1 MARKDVVLWTAMI
14 DGYGKMGNVENA
26 REMFDEMP
34 ERNVVSWSA
43 MMAAYCRVSEFKEV
57 LALFV
62 EMQNKGVKPN
72 DSILVTVLT
81 ACAHLGA
88 LTQGMWVHSYAKR
101 FERVSSNPILA
112 TALVDMYS
120 KCGCVESALAVFY
133 GISDKDVGAWNAMI
147 SGVALNGDAR
157 KSLELFQQ
165 MIVCGNN
172 PNETTFVA
180 VLTACTH
187 AKMVRE
193 GLQLFDKMSGTYGV
207 EPCAEHYAC
216 VVDLLSRAGMVE
228 EAERFIEE
236 KMGGF
241 AAGDANVWGA
251 ILNACRIYKNINVG
265 NRVWKKLIDMG
276 VADCGTH
283 VLTYN
288 IYRDAGWDAE
298 ANRVR
303 SMISEAGMKKKPGCS
318 IIEVGNEV
326 EEFLAGDQSHP
337 QALEMCRLLDSILKM
352 AILEHF

>member
-1 MARKDVVLWTAMI
+1 M
-14 DGYGKMGNVENA
+14 
-26 REMFDEMP
+26 
-34 ERNVVSWSA
+34 
-43 MMAAYCRVSEFKEV
+43 
-57 LALFV
+57 
-62 EMQNKGVKPN
+62 
-72 DSILVTVLT
+72 
-81 ACAHLGA
+81 
-88 LTQGMWVHSYAKR
+88 
-101 FERVSSNPILA
+101 
-112 TALVDMYS
+112 ALVDMYS
-120 KCGCVESALAVFY
+120 KCGCVESALAVFD

-147 SGVALNGDAR
+147 SGVALNGDVK

-165 MIVCGNN
+165 MVVCGNQ

-180 VLTACTH
+180 VITACTH
-187 AKMVRE
+187 AKMVRQ
-193 GLQLFDKMSGTYGV
+193 GLRLFEEMSATYGV
-207 EPCAEHYAC
+207 EPCVEHYAC

-241 AAGDANVWGA
+241 AAGDPNVWGA

-276 VADCGTH
+276 VSDCGTH

-288 IYRDAGWDAE
+288 IHREAGWDAE

-337 QALEMCRLLDSILKM
+337 QAQETCRLLDSILKM
-352 AILEHF
+352 ANFKHI